1 MSQSQKRGLNRVLL
15 ALGCYIIVLIWN
27 HFGMGENGISFP
39 NIWTRVLTELLPY
52 IAVYLLAGWK
62 VLKKA
67 ISNISK
73 GQVFD
78 ENFLMCIAS
87 IGAFAIGEYSE
98 AVAVMIFYQI
108 GEWFEHFAVERS
120 RNSITA
126 MMDICPEY
134 ANLWRDGELVQVDPD
149 EVSLGDRILVKPG
162 EKIPLDG
169 VVLDGKSF
177 VDTSALTGEPVPR
190 KVNVGDNVISGC
202 VNKEGTLT
210 IEVSKLYEDST
221 VVKILELVENASSK
235 KAKVENFITKF
246 AKYYTPVVVIAAVL
260 MAVIPSVTGMI
271 PWTQALRSACIFL
284 VISCPCALVISVPL
298 SFFGGI
304 GAASKAGIL
313 IKGSNYIEAVSKL
326 STIIFDKTGT
336 LTKGD
341 FKVVQ
346 ILPQEGYR
354 EEEVLEVAAYGEGM
368 SNHPI
373 ALSIRE
379 AYGKPLALELVEQ
392 IKEIPGIGIS
402 GFYQGKEIQVGNVRL
417 LEEGH
422 TDLDG
427 STVEYTTVYVLKEKK
442 HMGTIY
448 IADELKPTSKQ
459 MIKELKE
466 LGINHTVMLTG
477 DREQVAQV
485 VGNNLGLDQ
494 IFAEL
499 LPQDKL
505 TKTEEILAQKG
516 EKESVAFVGDGMND
530 APVLARVDVGIAMG
544 SLGSDA
550 AIEAADVVLM
560 DDDPIKIGT
569 AIRISRKTMKI
580 VKQNI
585 ILALGVKFCVMI
597 LGVIGVANMWEAV
610 FADVGVSV
618 LAIMNAM
625 RTLRF
630 RR

>member
-1 MSQSQKRGLNRVLL
+1 M
-15 ALGCYIIVLIWN
+15 
-27 HFGMGENGISFP
+27 
-39 NIWTRVLTELLPY
+39 
-52 IAVYLLAGWK
+52 
-62 VLKKA
+62 
-67 ISNISK
+67 
-73 GQVFD
+73 
-78 ENFLMCIAS
+78 
-87 IGAFAIGEYSE
+87 
-98 AVAVMIFYQI
+98 
-108 GEWFEHFAVERS
+108 
-120 RNSITA
+120 
-126 MMDICPEY
+126 
-134 ANLWRDGELVQVDPD
+134 
-149 EVSLGDRILVKPG
+149 
-162 EKIPLDG
+162 
-169 VVLDGKSF
+169 
-177 VDTSALTGEPVPR
+177 
-190 KVNVGDNVISGC
+190 
-202 VNKEGTLT
+202 NKEGTLT

-235 KAKVENFITKF
+235 KAKLENFITKF

-260 MAVIPSVTGMI
+260 MAVIPSVTGMM

-304 GAASKAGIL
+304 GAASKEGIL

-402 GFYQGKEIQVGNVRL
+402 GFYQGQEIQVGNVRL

>member
-1 MSQSQKRGLNRVLL
+1 MSRSQKKGLNRVLIAL
-15 ALGCYIIVLIWN
+15 ACYILVLVWN
-27 HFGMGENGISFP
+27 HFGVEGEWVQFHNQL
-39 NIWTRVLTELLPY
+39 VKLLADLIPFLL
-52 IAVYLLAGWK
+52 VYLLAGWK
-62 VLKKA
+62 VLGKA
-67 ISNISK
+67 ISNISR

-134 ANLWRDGELVQVDPD
+134 ANLWREGELVQVDPD
-149 EVSLGDRILVKPG
+149 DVALGDHILVKPG

-169 VVLDGKSF
+169 VVLEGKSF
-177 VDTSALTGEPVPR
+177 VDTSALTGESVPR
-190 KVNVGDNVISGC
+190 KVNVGDDVISGC

-260 MAVIPSVTGMI
+260 MAIIPSLAGVM

-341 FKVVQ
+341 FKVVR
-346 ILPQEGYR
+346 IEPQEGYKQ
-354 EEEVLEVAAYGEGM
+354 EEVLEVAAYGEAM

-379 AYGKPLALELVEQ
+379 SYGKSLQLDQVEDM
-392 IKEIPGIGIS
+392 KEIPGIGIS
-402 GFYQGKEIQVGNVRL
+402 GKYQGQKIQVGNVRL
-417 LEEGH
+417 LGEEKAQIE
-422 TDLDG
+422 G
-427 STVEYTTVYVLKEKK
+427 SSEGYTTVYVIKEGQY
-442 HMGTIY
+442 MGTIY

-459 MIKELKE
+459 MVEELKG
-466 LGINHTVMLTG
+466 LGISHTVMLTG
-477 DREQVAQV
+477 DRDQVAQA
-485 VGNNLGLDQ
+485 VGQNLGISQ
-494 IFAEL
+494 IYSEL

-505 TKTEEILAQKG
+505 SKTEEILAQKG

-569 AIRISRKTMKI
+569 AILISRKTMKV

-585 ILALGVKFCVMI
+585 ILALGVKLCVMV
-597 LGVIGVANMWEAV
+597 LGIIGVANMWEAV
-610 FADVGVSV
+610 FADVGVSM

-625 RTLRF
+625 RTLRYKK
-630 RR
+630 

>member
-1 MSQSQKRGLNRVLL
+1 MSRLQKKGLNRVLI
-15 ALGCYIIVLIWN
+15 ALGCYVIVLIWN
-27 HFGMGENGISFP
+27 HFGVDGDWITFP
-39 NIWTRVLTELLPY
+39 NQWSKFLADLLPFLM
-52 IAVYLLAGWK
+52 VYLLAGWK
-62 VLKKA
+62 VLGKA
-67 ISNISK
+67 ISNISR

-108 GEWFEHFAVERS
+108 GEWFEHFAVEKS

-134 ANLWRDGELVQVDPD
+134 ANLWKEGELVQVDPD
-149 EVSLGDRILVKPG
+149 EVALGDRILVKPG

-169 VVLDGKSF
+169 IVLEGKSF

-190 KVNVGDNVISGC
+190 KVDVGDDVISGC
-202 VNKEGTLT
+202 VNKEGSLT
-210 IEVSKLYEDST
+210 IEVNKLYEDST

-246 AKYYTPVVVIAAVL
+246 AKYYTPVVVIAAVI
-260 MAVIPSVTGMI
+260 MAILPSVTGMI

-346 ILPQEGYR
+346 ILPQEGYT
-354 EEEVLEVAAYGEGM
+354 ENEVLEVAAYGEGM

-379 AYGKPLALELVEQ
+379 AYGQSLQLDQVEQ

-402 GFYQGKEIQVGNVRL
+402 GMYRGEEIQVGNVRL
-417 LEEGH
+417 LENIESNLRI
-422 TDLDG
+422 T
-427 STVEYTTVYVLKEKK
+427 SVEYTTVYVLKNQKY
-442 HMGTIY
+442 MGAIY
-448 IADELKPTSKQ
+448 IADEMKPTSKQ
-459 MIKELKE
+459 TMEELRD
-466 LGINHTVMLTG
+466 LGIENTIMLTG
-477 DREQVAQV
+477 DRERVAQS
-485 VGNNLGLDQ
+485 VGKNLGIKH

-505 TKTEEILAQKG
+505 SKTEEILAQKG

-585 ILALGVKFCVMI
+585 ILALGVKLCVMI
-597 LGVIGVANMWEAV
+597 LGIIGVANMWEAV

-618 LAIMNAM
+618 LAIINAM
-625 RTLRF
+625 RTLRYKK
-630 RR
+630 

>member
-1 MSQSQKRGLNRVLL
+1 
-15 ALGCYIIVLIWN
+15 
-27 HFGMGENGISFP
+27 
-39 NIWTRVLTELLPY
+39 
-52 IAVYLLAGWK
+52 
-62 VLKKA
+62 
-67 ISNISK
+67 
-73 GQVFD
+73 
-78 ENFLMCIAS
+78 
-87 IGAFAIGEYSE
+87 
-98 AVAVMIFYQI
+98 
-108 GEWFEHFAVERS
+108 
-120 RNSITA
+120 
-126 MMDICPEY
+126 
-134 ANLWRDGELVQVDPD
+134 
-149 EVSLGDRILVKPG
+149 
-162 EKIPLDG
+162 
-169 VVLDGKSF
+169 
-177 VDTSALTGEPVPR
+177 
-190 KVNVGDNVISGC
+190 
-202 VNKEGTLT
+202 
-210 IEVSKLYEDST
+210 
-221 VVKILELVENASSK
+221 
-235 KAKVENFITKF
+235 
-246 AKYYTPVVVIAAVL
+246 
-260 MAVIPSVTGMI
+260 
-271 PWTQALRSACIFL
+271 
-284 VISCPCALVISVPL
+284 
-298 SFFGGI
+298 
-304 GAASKAGIL
+304 
-313 IKGSNYIEAVSKL
+313 
-326 STIIFDKTGT
+326 
-336 LTKGD
+336 
-341 FKVVQ
+341 
-346 ILPQEGYR
+346 
-354 EEEVLEVAAYGEGM
+354 EVAAYGEGM

-379 AYGKPLALELVEQ
+379 AYGKPLALELLEQ
-392 IKEIPGIGIS
+392 IKEIPGIGIL
-402 GFYQGKEIQVGNVRL
+402 GYYQGQEIQVGNVRL
-417 LEEGH
+417 LGEGH
-422 TDLDG
+422 ADLNG
-427 STVEYTTVYVLKEKK
+427 SAAEYTTVYVLKEKK

-477 DREQVAQV
+477 DREQVAQA
-485 VGNNLGLDQ
+485 VGTNLGLDQ
-494 IFAEL
+494 IYAEL

-516 EKESVAFVGDGMND
+516 DKESVAFVGDGMND